1 MWLWKRHPMRSSP
14 LTEAQLLALQ
24 LRAEQREHEERLAKI
39 EQEAQD
45 TSRRLQR
52 IDAQV
57 RSYQRE

>member
-1 MWLWKRHPMRSSP
+1 MRSSP